1 MYENEYKAQQFALK
15 WHKDQKYG
23 DKPYSYHLGKVAL
36 YVDRAFLKD
45 KNYVTLAMI
54 ALLHDVVEDTACT
67 FECIGNEFSDYC
79 QVDELVKA
87 IDAITKRESE
97 SRAEYISRCAANQL
111 ALKVK
116 FADTLANLDCS
127 VSDMDI
133 RRIEKYSKQL
143 HQINKL
149 LQKAA

>member
-1 MYENEYKAQQFALK
+1 MYRNGFKAQQFALK

-23 DKPYSYHLGKVAL
+23 DNPYSYHLGKVAFNVNRVFFDDQNL
-36 YVDRAFLKD
+36 
-45 KNYVTLAMI
+45 VTLTMI

-67 FECIGNEFSDYC
+67 FELIRSEFSDYL
-79 QVDELVKA
+79 QVDDLVQA
-87 IDAITKRESE
+87 IDAITKRKGE
-97 SRAEYISRCAANQL
+97 SRAEYIFRCTANQL

-127 VSDMDI
+127 VSDMDM